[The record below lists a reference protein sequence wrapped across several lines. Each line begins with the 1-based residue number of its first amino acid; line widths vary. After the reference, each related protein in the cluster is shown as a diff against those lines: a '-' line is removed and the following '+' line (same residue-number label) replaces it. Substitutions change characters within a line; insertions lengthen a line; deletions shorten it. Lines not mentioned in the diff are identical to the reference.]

1 MKKDFF
7 RALVALFAVSSI
19 NPVHS
24 QTPKYWQ
31 AGIFSGVSFP
41 TGAYKKPIGRV
52 SMGYTAGTFAD
63 YYFIPGK
70 FGFGLD
76 ARFIHHRMVRNDALE
91 FQGGILENQ
100 YVSPPRFRHI
110 GLTIGPAYEFRR
122 GAIGLEL
129 FAKGGVMLQQFP
141 SYTRL
146 LTRFDVPQG
155 SKARIETRYQTKSDP
170 NTNAWAVLSGFR
182 FNYRHKSKI
191 SFFAQGDY
199 MATAG
204 KTFFGKPSQFT
215 LRQAPQSG
223 NKYPYEN
230 IGTGK
235 TNISM
240 INIAIGVRF
249 LLGDDRNPN
258 ILKEIH

>member
-7 RALVALFAVSSI
+7 KALVALFAVSYI
-19 NPVHS
+19 YPVHS
-24 QTPKYWQ
+24 QQPKYWQ
-31 AGIFSGVSFP
+31 AGVFSGISLP
-41 TGAYKKPIGRV
+41 TGGYKDPIGRV
-52 SMGYTAGTFAD
+52 NIGYTAGVFAD

-91 FQGGILENQ
+91 FQGAILENQ

-110 GLTIGPAYEFRR
+110 GLAIGPTYEFRR

-129 FAKGGVMLQQFP
+129 FTKGGVMLQQFP
-141 SYTRL
+141 SYTRQ
-146 LTRFDVPQG
+146 LTRFDAPQG
-155 SKARIETRYQTKSDP
+155 SKARIETRYQTSSDP

-182 FNYRHKSKI
+182 FNYRHNPKV

-199 MATAG
+199 MATIG
-204 KTFFGKPSQFT
+204 NFFFGKPSQFT
-215 LRQAPQSG
+215 LRRAPQSG

-230 IGTGK
+230 IGAGR

-240 INIAIGVRF
+240 FNIAVGVRF